1 MKKPLLERMANSA
14 KYNDSVRQAWL
25 PIWTRFSARSYHEI
39 EKRFKVKNCD
49 YNQLP
54 HGKGPAIILGS
65 GPSLDDTVPYLK
77 DWKGAILCSTS
88 QLAVCEANGII
99 PTYVVLI
106 DADPT
111 MVYLAEE
118 YGDSDKTILLTHPQI
133 PREYLECWKGDVYF
147 FRMFDPGDK
156 FSTEVMPMMYSH
168 FGDND
173 QGVGSY
179 IMNSGNVVNTAIAVC
194 QGLEYNRIYLAGYDL
209 GYPDDK
215 YRFTNYKKEEG
226 KWVAVPDTGIPEGR
240 QTELSL
246 NGVKTDQLGIFYK
259 FSTLI
264 MAGLMGVPLLS
275 LSRGMVGELPYL
287 HPSKLNEEHPIPDP
301 EEQYKTAKAYLRKRD
316 IFIQRS
322 PAGVEMRNV
331 SGKKKITLIPFYLRF
346 RLYDQEWYWKLRL
359 PIHNWRIQRDMKRKE
374 KIVEKSWD
382 ICFKPEEKARI
393 EAFAEAKSVG
403 NKVDFV
409 RKAIDDYMKAHLDD

>member
-1 MKKPLLERMANSA
+1 MKKPLLETMPSSA
-14 KYNDSVRQAWL
+14 KYNDDVRTAWHS
-25 PIWTRFSARSYHEI
+25 IWVRNSARSYAEI
-39 EKRFKVKNCD
+39 EKRFSVKNCD

-88 QLAVCEANGII
+88 QLSVCEANGII

-111 MVYLAEE
+111 MIYLAKE
-118 YGDSDKTILLTHPQI
+118 YGDSDKTTLLTHPQI

-147 FRMFDPGDK
+147 FRMYDPGDD
-156 FSTEVMPMMYSH
+156 FSVDIIPKMYSQL
-168 FGDND
+168 GEND
-173 QGVGSY
+173 QGIGSY
-179 IMNSGNVVNTAIAVC
+179 IMNSGNVVNTAMAIC
-194 QGLEYNRIYLAGYDL
+194 QGLEYSQVYLAGYDL

-226 KWVAVPDTGIPEGR
+226 KWITVSDNGIPKER
-240 QTELSL
+240 TTEMSL
-246 NGVKTDQLGIFYK
+246 NGVKTDQLGLFYK

-264 MAGLMGVPLLS
+264 LTSLSGLKVIS
-275 LSRGMVGELPYL
+275 LSRGIMGELPYL
-287 HPSKLNEEHPIPDP
+287 HPSKLNEEHPLPDP
-301 EEQYKTAKAYLRKRD
+301 EEQYKIGKEYLRKRE

-331 SGKKKITLIPFYLRF
+331 SGQNKIKLIPFYLRY

-359 PIHNWRIQRDMKRKE
+359 PIHNWRIQRDMKRRE
-374 KIVEKSWD
+374 KIVDKSWD
-382 ICFKPEEKARI
+382 IYFKPEEKNRI
-393 EAFAEAKSVG
+393 EAFAEAKKIP
-403 NKVDFV
+403 NKTDFV
-409 RKAIDDYMKAHLDD
+409 RMAVDEYMKNHLDD